1 MGLWRRGFVQIAEG
15 RQVWAIDQW
24 CAGGADERECVWDV
38 QMTDSSL
45 TTRYAT
51 RANLDFRTTSV
62 QAQARKALLSTAK
75 ATHLIEEQTEVE
87 DLSMLL
93 EVGSFLHM
101 ATPPRLISPQGKF

>member
-1 MGLWRRGFVQIAEG
+1 
-15 RQVWAIDQW
+15 
-24 CAGGADERECVWDV
+24 
-38 QMTDSSL
+38 MTDSSL

-62 QAQARKALLSTAK
+62 QAQALSILDGSTAK

-101 ATPPRLISPQGKF
+101 ATPPRLISPQGKL